1 MLTITETIFGYTL
14 AYLISK
20 QTVYHIKC
28 VYTAWV
34 HIFKHQIIQ
43 NDYGDTDDD
52 DGDGNAD
59 DADADAGGGDAGG
72 NDDDTHTHTY
82 ICIHIHIY
90 VYACMYCIHMIYYT
104 NPSYIPKTPINI

>member
-43 NDYGDTDDD
+43 NDYGDNDD
-52 DGDGNAD
+52 DGDAD
-59 DADADAGGGDAGG
+59 DAGADAGGGDAGG
-72 NDDDTHTHTY
+72 NDDDTHTHIYMYTY
-82 ICIHIHIY
+82 TYLC
-90 VYACMYCIHMIYYT
+90 VCMYCIHMIFYT